1 MVHLL
6 SLLIGIV
13 AGLRAM
19 IAPAAVSW
27 AAHLGWLRVDGT
39 PLAFLGY
46 AWTPW
51 VFSVLAIGELITDK
65 LPFTPSRTVPAQ
77 FGTRILAGA
86 FAGAAFG
93 AMHGWIAVGAILG
106 AIGSIIGTLGGR
118 AARRAVATSFGKD
131 RPAALLE
138 DIVAIVA
145 AVFIVRALP

>member
-118 AARRAVATSFGKD
+118 AARRALATSFGKD

>member
-86 FAGAAFG
+86 IAGAAFG